1 MIYNM
6 HWNILLIYD
15 KISTL
20 FFPSNDPRRKFS
32 GLSTGMQGAAAKKI
46 IESKNDSFVFIVIP
60 LQDALFNKFLEKYD
74 LKKYVTLDT
83 PYLTNPIHPGS
94 RRLRLVILQS
104 KQP

>member
-1 MIYNM
+1 MIYSM
-6 HWNILLIYD
+6 HWTNLSIQDRIGFV
-15 KISTL
+15 T
-20 FFPSNDPRRKFS
+20 FPINDPRRKFA
-32 GLSTGMQGAAAKKI
+32 GLSTGMHEAAAKKI
-46 IESKNDSFVFIVIP
+46 IESKDDSFVFIVVNGLDTP
-60 LQDALFNKFLEKYD
+60 FNKFLEEYD